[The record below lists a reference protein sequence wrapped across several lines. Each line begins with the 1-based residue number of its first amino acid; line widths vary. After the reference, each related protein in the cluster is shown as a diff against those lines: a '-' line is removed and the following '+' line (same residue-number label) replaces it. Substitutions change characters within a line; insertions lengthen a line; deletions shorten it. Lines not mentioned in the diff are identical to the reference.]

1 MDCQPSVTNW
11 HHFGISE
18 LLLSVSPRWQAPTFD
33 SLRTHR
39 DGIFGPTENP
49 NVHYIWTFGLTEFP
63 LRSHRDCSIM
73 CVTVGFCVEAIYT
86 PPPPLHSWRE
96 PSERTTT
103 PTLHF
108 LRRELPTLVLRSSC
122 SIPTIWNLISNL
134 PKLLSTQSFLPP
146 QHISEVSWVL
156 GRLSFEAQEQGV
168 HHHLQHLLPF
178 GGWCLLDWLGV
189 AWEPPSSRCGVEP
202 RSL

>member
-49 NVHYIWTFGLTEFP
+49 NVHYIWTFGLTEFS
-63 LRSHRDCSIM
+63 LRSHRDCSNM

-96 PSERTTT
+96 PSES
-103 PTLHF
+103 
-108 LRRELPTLVLRSSC
+108 LPLLPYTFWEENHLPLCWDQV
-122 SIPTIWNLISNL
+122 IP
-134 PKLLSTQSFLPP
+134 FLPYETWFLAFP
-146 QHISEVSWVL
+146 SCFPLNPFFHHSHISEESWVL

-168 HHHLQHLLPF
+168 HHQHTIYYLLES
-178 GGWCLLDWLGV
+178 GV
-189 AWEPPSSRCGVEP
+189 S
-202 RSL
+202 